1 MLKWIVGSALL
12 LGFAA
17 PAFAQP
23 MQCGTRI
30 INPGDNMAT
39 VLEACGQ
46 PQAARHWVQV
56 IPGGDDD
63 EGMMDAARIPMA
75 EWVYADSDDP
85 DTFPQKVLFKDGIVQ
100 EITGD

>member
-1 MLKWIVGSALL
+1 MLKWIVAVGIVM
-12 LGFAA
+12 GAA

-39 VLEACGQ
+39 VLEACGR
-46 PQAARHWVQV
+46 PEAARQWVQV

-63 EGMMDAARIPMA
+63 EGWATAARIPMA
-75 EWVYADSDDP
+75 EWVYADNDDP
-85 DTFPQKVLFKDGIVQ
+85 DLFPQKVLFRNGIVQ
-100 EITGD
+100 EIASD